1 MQILDTGLLP
11 GKLIQQLNGQTQ
23 RLLGQQS
30 LAAYTGLQVDINR
43 IRLDNDARVN
53 VPRKA
58 GLIIYEGPN
67 LTKDMKERMQEEARA
82 KYSLSAE
89 QIKEAEDQIEDLMA
103 IRRGATHVADKPDI
117 AELLSVNPA
126 DLQTREAKLALLK
139 RLYLRIQRLNAAMNL
154 AKKKLLSMDNDEENQ
169 GINAPRRSTFRKAS
183 TTNKQVKVKSS
194 KRVASEIQKR
204 TKRSAPAAVAATS
217 KSEADRNEMNE
228 AFNVALESDVSTLLD
243 MGFSKKQARD
253 ALDESGG
260 DLEMAAIWL
269 MEHCV

>member
-1 MQILDTGLLP
+1 MQILETGLLP

-67 LTKDMKERMQEEARA
+67 LTKEMKDRMQEEARA

-103 IRRGATHVADKPDI
+103 IRRGASYVAEKPDI

-139 RLYLRIQRLNAAMNL
+139 KLYLRIQRLNVAMNL
-154 AKKKLLSMDNDEENQ
+154 AKKKLLCMDSGEENQ

-183 TTNKQVKVKSS
+183 TTNKPVKVKSS
-194 KRVASEIQKR
+194 KRGASEIHKKS
-204 TKRSAPAAVAATS
+204 KRSAPAGAAA
-217 KSEADRNEMNE
+217 SENETDRNEMNE
-228 AFNVALESDVSTLLD
+228 AFNVALQSDVSTLMD
-243 MGFSKKQARD
+243 MGFSKKQAQD

-260 DLEMAAIWL
+260 DLEIAAIWL